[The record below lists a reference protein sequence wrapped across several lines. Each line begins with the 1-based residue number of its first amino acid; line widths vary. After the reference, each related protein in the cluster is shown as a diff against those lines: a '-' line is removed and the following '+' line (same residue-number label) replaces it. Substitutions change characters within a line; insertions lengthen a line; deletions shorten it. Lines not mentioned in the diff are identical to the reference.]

1 MHTGIVQVGT
11 FCEWSSAISSSPA
24 PTGHIVKYAAQNVAM
39 NQINTRPPAIQ
50 RTIFAAQVWS
60 REGGLPISLTEPSS
74 DGSRS
79 LADSS
84 PLVR

>member
-50 RTIFAAQVWS
+50 RKS
-60 REGGLPISLTEPSS
+60 SLPRYGAVKAVYRFP
-74 DGSRS
+74 
-79 LADSS
+79 
-84 PLVR
+84 